1 MMSLKG
7 MCSSCSRKYSHAVT
21 INSKL
26 LNQFTDTNIVRNAMM
41 YNASDSQVYEM
52 AKEMMKDCEGHF
64 AHFRNMELELDKE
77 G

>member
-1 MMSLKG
+1 
-7 MCSSCSRKYSHAVT
+7 
-21 INSKL
+21 
-26 LNQFTDTNIVRNAMM
+26 MM
-41 YNASDSQVYEM
+41 YNASDSQVYGM